1 MQRILETMFNTVSG
15 KKIAILGYAF
25 KKDTNDT
32 RESPAIVICRR
43 LLEEKANLAI
53 YDPKVSK
60 QAIIDSMQLSD
71 EQINSIE
78 FCESAIDAYDQS
90 HCIAVLTEWDEF
102 KNIDFESVYQSM
114 IKPAILFDGRNL
126 LDLGKIR
133 SIGFNAKGIGVG

>member
-1 MQRILETMFNTVSG
+1 MLS
-15 KKIAILGYAF
+15 KKIPM
-25 KKDTNDT
+25 TQ
-32 RESPAIVICRR
+32 RESPAIAICRR
-43 LLEEKANLAI
+43 LLEEKAHLAI

-60 QAIIDSMQLSD
+60 QAIIDSLNLTD

-78 FCESAIDAYDQS
+78 FSESAIDACDQS

-102 KNIDFESVYQSM
+102 KDIDFESVYQSM

-126 LDLGKIR
+126 LDLEKIR